1 MLRVVRVLEWICSG
15 IAALGLLAM
24 IVVTVVNALGRTWL
38 GSPIYAAT
46 EVTAQW
52 LLPLV
57 VLLAIPGAQVHK
69 EHYVVSIISERL
81 NRLSLALAK
90 GVGYA
95 GSAAVCV
102 AVAWFG
108 YLEAIEKA
116 EQGATAG
123 ITTLPVYPFYF
134 LVPIGFALAAVV
146 FALDAVLAFRNPDG
160 ELNTGTGVSVHDDAE
175 PQTAR

>member
-15 IAALGLLAM
+15 IAAFGLLAM

-52 LLPLV
+52 FLPLV

-69 EHYVVSIISERL
+69 EHYIVSIVTERL
-81 NRLSLALAK
+81 GHHSLALTK
-90 GVGYA
+90 GLGYV
-95 GSAAVCV
+95 GSAAVCCV
-102 AVAWFG
+102 VAWFG
-108 YLEAIEKA
+108 YLEAVEQA

-123 ITTLPVYPFYF
+123 ITTLPVFPFYF
-134 LVPIGFALAAVV
+134 LVPIGFVFAAVV
-146 FALDAVLAFRNPDG
+146 FACDAVLACRNPAAD
-160 ELNTGTGVSVHDDAE
+160 LNTGTGVSVHDDA
-175 PQTAR
+175 QTLTQ